1 MKIYL
6 RNTQNAGEIFHQK
19 MKWGRN
25 IIEKLRDMAY
35 RIRGSNTH
43 LIVPEEDN
51 RGNGGKEYFEY
62 Y

>member
-1 MKIYL
+1 MK
-6 RNTQNAGEIFHQK
+6 
-19 MKWGRN
+19 
-25 IIEKLRDMAY
+25 Y